1 VATPPLAPM
10 TAHATGFDLDG
21 AELIRG
27 LKRNIPVIL
36 TLAAVALVVAG
47 FITAFQPYQ
56 YTATSTLVVQNQ
68 EDNADLK
75 SIASQ
80 MSGLVGGLP
89 SSSSVNMLT
98 EIEVIKSR
106 KLLGQVVD
114 REFLTIL
121 VTDKSREKTLGR
133 RAIQIAQVVAGMI
146 PAPTLEDVQVL
157 DRALTFKEAKV
168 PGNVYKQRWTLTRTG
183 ESTFAVV
190 DRIGNK
196 EPIGEGTLGKP
207 FEARGISFTLIGMNI
222 PEGQICDLKFRSR
235 EASITDLS
243 KQVDA
248 RKLRERAD
256 VMAISWSDPSPVQA
270 KYVVNAVTDAYIQ
283 QTLEW
288 KSELGQATAD
298 LLEGEIQQSQV
309 ELAAAQKS
317 FNAFKAESDTV
328 SLSYE
333 AEGLFTEL
341 SGIRL
346 GLATQQVD
354 TQQLGYALSRLRK
367 ADDREFLVFLEGTSG
382 AVPAQAQ
389 LVSEL
394 STLISNREGMLT
406 SRTSEHP
413 EVARIAAQID
423 TKKQQI
429 LTLVQQAYDTASQRQ
444 GLLAGQASQ
453 LEVRRQALPETESTY
468 VQLQA
473 DVQLATQLLQAL
485 KQRKQ
490 TNEISQ
496 LAAAAPMRILDLA
509 IAPLRHSAPKWPIQL
524 SLGLLIG
531 FALGLV
537 TAIGRTLLDTTIR
550 QRAQAESLGLPV
562 VALIPAIH
570 EHWRLGKAESAPRL
584 WLAIRQDPLGPIA
597 ESFRILRSAITLAN
611 PGQHGRILGITSASV
626 GEGKSLVTLN
636 LASMC
641 AQAGLRTLVIDA
653 DLRRPSVARS
663 FGIPTSPG
671 LVEVLENR
679 TSVGEA
685 LRESGVGNLWLLP
698 AGERTAQPS
707 ELLQGE
713 AFPRLLQTL
722 RREGDNSPHG
732 GSKSAPFDV
741 ILLDLPPISAVSET
755 LSLGRLTTALY
766 LLIRAGHTPREIA
779 QDALDRLTAAKVAVR
794 GIILNGVSRED
805 LGRLARYY
813 YHNYSE
819 EQDTP
824 DRGLWERLTGQ
835 RKRKQRPATHIE
847 P

>member
-1 VATPPLAPM
+1 MAFQPLAPM
-10 TAHATGFDLDG
+10 SAPATGFDLDS

-36 TLAAVALVVAG
+36 LLATISLGVAG
-47 FITAFQPYQ
+47 LVTAFQPYE
-56 YTATSTLVVQNQ
+56 YTATSTLVVQQQ

-98 EIEVIKSR
+98 EIEVIRSR
-106 KLLGQVVD
+106 KLMGQVVD
-114 REFLTIL
+114 REFLTIA
-121 VTDKSREKTLGR
+121 VTDKSRERTLGK
-133 RAIQIAQVVAGMI
+133 RAIQIVQVMAGMI
-146 PAPTLEDVQVL
+146 PAPKPEDYQILE
-157 DRALTFKEAKV
+157 RALTFSEARV
-168 PGNVYKQRWTLTRTG
+168 PGDVHKQRWSLTRTG
-183 ESTFAVV
+183 ETTFALTDLMGSKV
-190 DRIGNK
+190 
-196 EPIGEGTLGKP
+196 PIGEGTLGQP
-207 FEARGISFTLIGMNI
+207 FEARGISFTLIGMSI
-222 PEGQICDLKFRSR
+222 PVGGRCDLKFRSR
-235 EASITDLS
+235 EAAITDLA

-256 VMAISWSDPSPVQA
+256 VMAISWSDTSPVQA
-270 KYVVNAVTDAYIQ
+270 KYVVNAVTEAYIQ

-288 KSELGQATAD
+288 KSELGGATAE
-298 LLEGEIQQSQV
+298 LLEGQIQLRELELQS
-309 ELAAAQKS
+309 AQQA
-317 FNAFKAESDTV
+317 FNAFKAQSDTV
-328 SLSYE
+328 NLSYE
-333 AEGLFTEL
+333 AQGLFSEL
-341 SGIRL
+341 SGLRL
-346 GLATQQVD
+346 NLATQEVD
-354 TQQLGYALSRLRK
+354 TQQLGYALSRLKK

-382 AVPAQAQ
+382 AVPAQAA

-394 STLISNREGMLT
+394 SALISERDGMLT

-413 EVARIAAQID
+413 EVARITAQID
-423 TKKQQI
+423 SKKRQV
-429 LTLVQQAYDTASQRQ
+429 LTLVEEAYDTARQRQ
-444 GLLAGQASQ
+444 GLLAGQAGE
-453 LEVRRQALPETESTY
+453 LEVRRQALPATESTY

-496 LAAAAPMRILDLA
+496 LAAAAPMRVLDVA
-509 IAPLRHSAPKWPIQL
+509 IAPLRHSAPRWPIQL
-524 SLGLLIG
+524 AMGLLIG
-531 FALGLV
+531 LALGLV
-537 TAIGRTLLDTTIR
+537 TAVGRTLLDTTIR
-550 QRAQAESLGLPV
+550 QRGQAESLGLPV
-562 VALIPAIH
+562 VALIPAIQ
-570 EHWRLGKAESAPRL
+570 EHWRPVKGEAAPRI

-663 FGIPTSPG
+663 FGLPTSPG

-679 TSVGEA
+679 TSITEA

-698 AGERTAQPS
+698 AGERTAHPS

-722 RREGDNSPHG
+722 RREGDAVPLG

-779 QDALDRLTAAKVAVR
+779 QDALDRLAAAKVAVR
-794 GIILNGVSRED
+794 GLILNGVHRDD

-819 EQDTP
+819 DQETP

-835 RKRKQRPATHIE
+835 RKRRRPVNTIE